1 MIIMQNSDIYTMH
14 ITLRLLLLP
23 QKLIAQSIA
32 YRYYVI
38 MSTHHTE
45 KKTNAMRIL
54 DSAHITYT
62 VLSYTDN
69 TEHKLESGAAV
80 RLAAQLGI
88 DPDAVYKT
96 IVMRTDTGE
105 ICVFCVPASL
115 EVNLKKAR
123 TAADVKVLEPVKQEQ
138 LNTLT
143 GYVRGGCSPLGMK
156 RNYRTFIDESAL
168 LQEHIYISAGIRGMQ
183 LCLKPDDLIAVS
195 HAEIASIS

>member
-88 DPDAVYKT
+88 DPNAVYKT

-143 GYVRGGCSPLGMK
+143 GYVRGGCSPIGMK
-156 RNYRTFIDESAL
+156 KLYPTYIHESAL
-168 LQEHIYISAGIRGMQ
+168 LYDYIYVSAGVRGLQM
-183 LCLKPDDLIAVS
+183 KIAPSDLFS
-195 HAEIASIS
+195 YTGAEVYPI